1 MYLKTINDL
10 YLLLFRF
17 FFEFLFNLDNLRA
30 LVKFTSLEY
39 YLQLLSRNKEIIL
52 VKMKDF

>member
-10 YLLLFRF
+10 YLLLFQF